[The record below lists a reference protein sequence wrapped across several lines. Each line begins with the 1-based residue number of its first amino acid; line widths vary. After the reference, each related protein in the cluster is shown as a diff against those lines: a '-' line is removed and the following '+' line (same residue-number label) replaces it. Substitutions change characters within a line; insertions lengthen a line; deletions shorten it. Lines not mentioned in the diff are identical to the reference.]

1 VPVLHLQ
8 SSPATSWRPA
18 FLTYCER
25 QAREASLTSSA
36 YARAA
41 IYTRAVSG
49 TSSSLPNPARLAAR
63 RGDNGLSRG
72 DPPRAVS
79 PGVTWILTTLQ
90 LPLYRKLLPG
100 KTRGEKKR
108 GKGIIAGTRKREKGK
123 AKRPEP
129 EPERVKGER
138 GKPSKKK
145 KEKGVHPQKLKNHID
160 QTERAAFES
169 FASCD
174 LTDRPRA
181 DRHTDRPLNSLSLSL
196 THSHLSHSTLQTHQP
211 PLPRAKS
218 QPAPAHEIGSP
229 SRLSLP
235 LSVCL
240 ARV

>member
-1 VPVLHLQ
+1 
-8 SSPATSWRPA
+8 
-18 FLTYCER
+18 
-25 QAREASLTSSA
+25 
-36 YARAA
+36 
-41 IYTRAVSG
+41 
-49 TSSSLPNPARLAAR
+49 
-63 RGDNGLSRG
+63 
-72 DPPRAVS
+72 
-79 PGVTWILTTLQ
+79 LTTLQ

-181 DRHTDRPLNSLSLSL
+181 DRHTDRQASDSSGVTTSSHCL
-196 THSHLSHSTLQTHQP
+196 TTRV
-211 PLPRAKS
+211 RAAKTGYRKEADAEDGRKS
-218 QPAPAHEIGSP
+218 GAMATD
-229 SRLSLP
+229 
-235 LSVCL
+235 
-240 ARV
+240 